1 MAFPALFAAGMCLV
15 DTTDGLFMLGA
26 YEWAIKTPLR
36 RLYYNLTITL
46 ISVLVAVLIAG
57 IEALGLAGDQ
67 FEFQGSFWRLVDSL
81 NENFNTLGIVIVGT
95 FVAAWVVSVAVYRFS
110 GRERTPAIALAAGTG
125 PVRKLRAWP

>member
-1 MAFPALFAAGMCLV
+1 
-15 DTTDGLFMLGA
+15 MLGA

-67 FEFQGSFWRLVDSL
+67 FEFQGSVWRLVDSL

-95 FVAAWVVSVAVYRFS
+95 FVAAWIVSVAVYRFS